1 MRTLRRL
8 AAIGRAVGA
17 SGKPGR
23 AVGGTNLSSY
33 RSAMKLRSGVAAAD
47 IWRGMS
53 VILDLPEPAGRTT
66 WPSRKSAPL
75 DRAKRTNDAPHWS
88 LKFEYDYLGLGNRTF
103 VIPATAPLLAGDT
116 STPTPQCPNGESWY
130 QLPVQLGLQSLL
142 KLHLTAADHKGS
154 GSRIGARSISLPA
167 DVAPSPARLA
177 DRGHHSRKG

>member
-1 MRTLRRL
+1 
-8 AAIGRAVGA
+8 
-17 SGKPGR
+17 
-23 AVGGTNLSSY
+23 
-33 RSAMKLRSGVAAAD
+33 MKLRSGVAAAD

-116 STPTPQCPNGESWY
+116 FTSNNRN
-130 QLPVQLGLQSLL
+130 VQMVKVGINYLFNWGYNRYLNLR
-142 KLHLTAADHKGS
+142 LTAADHKGS

>member
-1 MRTLRRL
+1 MVHASGYSQIGLARKNPDENRWNGSPSYRRLNKAPVPLRTLRRL
-8 AAIGRAVGA
+8 AAISRAVGV

-53 VILDLPEPAGRTT
+53 LILDLPEPAGRTT

-116 STPTPQCPNGESWY
+116 FTSNNRN
-130 QLPVQLGLQSLL
+130 VQMVKVGINYLFNWG
-142 KLHLTAADHKGS
+142 DN
-154 GSRIGARSISLPA
+154 RY
-167 DVAPSPARLA
+167 
-177 DRGHHSRKG
+177 

>member
-1 MRTLRRL
+1 
-8 AAIGRAVGA
+8 
-17 SGKPGR
+17 
-23 AVGGTNLSSY
+23 
-33 RSAMKLRSGVAAAD
+33 MKLRSGVAAAD

-116 STPTPQCPNGESWY
+116 FTSNNRNVQMVKVGVNY
-130 QLPVQLGLQSLL
+130 LFNAPV
-142 KLHLTAADHKGS
+142 AA
-154 GSRIGARSISLPA
+154 RY
-167 DVAPSPARLA
+167 
-177 DRGHHSRKG
+177 